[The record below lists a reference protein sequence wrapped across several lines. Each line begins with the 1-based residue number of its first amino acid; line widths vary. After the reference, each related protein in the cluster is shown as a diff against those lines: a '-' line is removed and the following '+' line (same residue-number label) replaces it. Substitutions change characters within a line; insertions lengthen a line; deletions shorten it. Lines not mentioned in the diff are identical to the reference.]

1 MSLIAGEDFQ
11 HILRLLNTN
20 VDGKQKIMF
29 ALTSIKGVG
38 RRFSNIACK
47 KADIDMNKRA
57 GELTPEEL
65 ERLMT
70 VVANPR
76 QFKVPDW
83 FLNRKKDYKDGRF
96 SQVVSNALDMK
107 LRDDLERLKKIRSYF
122 IFLYTRSVRR
132 RADRRSP
139 HLNPRRFRTS
149 GALLLTSA
157 VRTSHASSATWAME
171 VPSGEGSFSREVFL
185 FTTSGG
191 IFFVLAALTKV
202 ITNGWP
208 PVARTL
214 FALFTVCVVI
224 FLAAGSVATTTMSDR
239 PKLHFLA
246 KVAARVSLIIA
257 IMILE
262 IPFIQMATGLSALV
276 FAPILMIATLIILG
290 YIWWWSEPDINHRY
304 DVVSRGASPSIDNL
318 IAKCKEDAA
327 LWAERLSHADRAVV
341 ESWKLILSSSPHSN
355 GIGRRFSN
363 IACKKADIDMNKRAG
378 ELTPEELERL
388 MTVVANP
395 RQFKV
400 PDWFLN
406 RKKDYKDGRFSQ
418 VVSNALDMK
427 LRDDLERLKKIRNHR
442 GLRHYW
448 GLRVRGQHTKTTGRR
463 GKTVGVSKKR

>member
-96 SQVVSNALDMK
+96 SQ
-107 LRDDLERLKKIRSYF
+107 
-122 IFLYTRSVRR
+122 
-132 RADRRSP
+132 
-139 HLNPRRFRTS
+139 
-149 GALLLTSA
+149 
-157 VRTSHASSATWAME
+157 
-171 VPSGEGSFSREVFL
+171 
-185 FTTSGG
+185 
-191 IFFVLAALTKV
+191 
-202 ITNGWP
+202 
-208 PVARTL
+208 
-214 FALFTVCVVI
+214 
-224 FLAAGSVATTTMSDR
+224 
-239 PKLHFLA
+239 
-246 KVAARVSLIIA
+246 
-257 IMILE
+257 
-262 IPFIQMATGLSALV
+262 
-276 FAPILMIATLIILG
+276 
-290 YIWWWSEPDINHRY
+290 
-304 DVVSRGASPSIDNL
+304 
-318 IAKCKEDAA
+318 
-327 LWAERLSHADRAVV
+327 
-341 ESWKLILSSSPHSN
+341 
-355 GIGRRFSN
+355 
-363 IACKKADIDMNKRAG
+363 
-378 ELTPEELERL
+378 
-388 MTVVANP
+388 
-395 RQFKV
+395 
-400 PDWFLN
+400 
-406 RKKDYKDGRFSQ
+406 
-418 VVSNALDMK
+418 